1 MLSSSPAKIHEPRV
15 TGVSPD
21 PRTGDSPR
29 KLRNT
34 RGLSGNAFDRE
45 FLTSMTSHHQGAID
59 TARAEQANGHYE
71 PAKTLAA
78 NIIRTQ
84 TEEIATMAEL
94 LKAAQ

>member
-1 MLSSSPAKIHEPRV
+1 MMGS
-15 TGVSPD
+15 
-21 PRTGDSPR
+21 GDMAR
-29 KLRNT
+29 LE
-34 RGLSGNAFDRE
+34 GLSGKAFDRE

-59 TARAEQANGHYE
+59 MARAEQANGRYE